1 MKPFFKTRNAVK
13 QTLFY
18 RLPVIIYCALIFWQS
33 SYPPVYSEPFFP
45 HDDKVLHFLCY
56 AVLGIL
62 IFRLLGREFV
72 WSMSRTG
79 VIAVLL
85 SFAYGISDEIHQS
98 FVPER
103 FASVPDAIANL
114 AGAVTGVVLY
124 LIVFKEKHDQMP
136 SVS

>member
-1 MKPFFKTRNAVK
+1 MKPFFNAGNALK

-45 HDDKVLHFLCY
+45 HDDKVLHFVCY
-56 AVLGIL
+56 AILGIL
-62 IFRLLGREFV
+62 FFRFLGREFA

-79 VIAVLL
+79 LISVLL
-85 SFAYGISDEIHQS
+85 TFAYGVSDEIHQS

-103 FASVPDAIANL
+103 FASIPDALANL
-114 AGAVTGVVLY
+114 AGAVTGVIFFM
-124 LIVFKEKHDQMP
+124 IVFKKW
-136 SVS
+136 